1 MTAEFLIVTL
11 IVVASP
17 GPGVLYTLST
27 ALAGGRWA
35 GVVAAAGCTLGI
47 VPHLAAALTGL
58 AALFHASTIAFDI
71 LRLAGIAYLLAMAWR
86 TLRDASVLDV
96 DPAACRPQAG
106 RIVAEAVAVNLL
118 NPKLPLF
125 FVAFL
130 PQFLPAE
137 SHGVL
142 WPMLELSGLFM
153 AITFAVFALYGI
165 AAGSVRRA
173 LVGRPRVV
181 VWMRRLF
188 ALAFVGL
195 GLRLA
200 AVER

>member
-1 MTAEFLIVTL
+1 MTTEFLLVTL

-17 GPGVLYTLST
+17 GTGVLYTLST

-58 AALFHASTIAFDI
+58 AALFHTSALAFDM
-71 LRLAGIAYLLAMAWR
+71 LRYAGVAYLLAMAWR
-86 TLRDASVLDV
+86 TLRDASALGVE
-96 DPAACRPQAG
+96 AAGRNLPAG
-106 RIVAEAVAVNLL
+106 RIVIEAIAVNLL

-125 FVAFL
+125 FMAFL
-130 PQFLPAE
+130 PQFLPAH
-137 SHGVL
+137 SPDAVV
-142 WPMLELSGLFM
+142 PMLELSGLFM

-173 LVGRPRVV
+173 VMARPRVV

-195 GLRLA
+195 GLRLV